1 MLTVFYDLLFFLKQV
16 FYCLSHVFSMQASSS
31 IWKILK
37 ARFESDLLV
46 KSQGE
51 ETGLIKKSKKIPEK
65 VINQQQ

>member
-1 MLTVFYDLLFFLKQV
+1 
-16 FYCLSHVFSMQASSS
+16 MQASSS

-51 ETGLIKKSKKIPEK
+51 ETGLIKKSEKVPEK
-65 VINQQQ
+65 V

>member
-1 MLTVFYDLLFFLKQV
+1 
-16 FYCLSHVFSMQASSS
+16 MQASSS

-51 ETGLIKKSKKIPEK
+51 ETGLIKKSEKVPEK
-65 VINQQQ
+65 VFFLKNSSTSLSF

>member
-1 MLTVFYDLLFFLKQV
+1 
-16 FYCLSHVFSMQASSS
+16 MQASSS